1 MKEWEGGS
9 MKSSRLA
16 RFARRLFHRKEAEEI
31 RQPEPAPRRHAEE
44 QRARPRQVKT
54 DVPFDLISNVYSPTQ
69 TSLKGPF
76 RSSGADHQRDQ
87 DDVSGE
93 RWNDED
99 RFTNHSGD
107 PRIGT
112 HGRSY
117 EPGES
122 RTGRNR

>member
-1 MKEWEGGS
+1 MN
-9 MKSSRLA
+9 SSRLA
-16 RFARRLFHRKEAEEI
+16 RLARRLFHRKEVEDGRSRPSGQVE
-31 RQPEPAPRRHAEE
+31 APVPHADG

-54 DVPFDLISNVYSPTQ
+54 DVPLDLISNAYTPTQ

-76 RSSGADHQRDQ
+76 RASGADHQRDQ
-87 DDVSGE
+87 DDVVAE

-99 RFTNHSGD
+99 RFTNKSGD

-112 HGRSY
+112 HGRAY

-122 RTGRNR
+122 RTGQNR